1 MKILKIVLAIV
12 LVLILALVGLLTLGY
27 SQLNNL
33 VKAGIE
39 RGGTYAMGVETNVAS
54 VRLGLLSGTATV
66 AGLSIANPPGYQA
79 TKFFTL
85 GEGSIS
91 ISPASF
97 SQPVI
102 EVPSFKLDTIAVDLE
117 RKDGKSNY
125 QVILDNIKKLQDQL
139 GTTTTQPTTPPTTPA
154 PSSADDK
161 KLVINELTIRKVTVK
176 VNMLGVSGGL
186 GDVLNKA
193 TKVTIPIDE
202 IKLQN
207 VGKTGTGVGGTGVTV
222 SQLSSIIV
230 QAVLAAA
237 ADKGGG
243 LLPTDFLNDLKG
255 NLSSLDGLKGLG
267 LNVLANQ
274 TGKVEE
280 IAKDVGQK
288 VEGAVKGAVD
298 NATKGLGE
306 GLKGLIPGT
315 KKDEKKGG
323 G

>member
-1 MKILKIVLAIV
+1 MKLLKIAIAIV
-12 LVLILALVGLLTLGY
+12 LVLVLAVFGVIVLGY
-27 SQLNNL
+27 SQLNN
-33 VKAGIE
+33 VVRIGIE
-39 RGGTYAMGVETNVAS
+39 RGGTYAMGVETRVAS

-66 AGLSIANPPGYQA
+66 AGLSIANPPGYQDEH
-79 TKFFTL
+79 FFTL
-85 GEGSIS
+85 SEGSLAIS
-91 ISPASF
+91 AATLN
-97 SQPVI
+97 QPVI
-102 EVPSFKLDTIAVDLE
+102 EVPTFKLDTIAVDLE
-117 RKDGKSNY
+117 RRDGKSNY
-125 QVILDNIKKLQDQL
+125 QIILDNIKKLQDQL
-139 GTTTTQPTTPPTTPA
+139 GGSSSQPA
-154 PSSADDK
+154 QPSAGDEK
-161 KLVINELTIRKVTVK
+161 KLVINELTIRKVTVN

-237 ADKGGG
+237 AEKGGG
-243 LLPTDFLNDLKG
+243 LLPPDFLNDLKG

-267 LNVLANQ
+267 MSVLAGQ
-274 TGKVEE
+274 TGKVEQM
-280 IAKDVGQK
+280 AKDVGQK
-288 VEGAVKGAVD
+288 VEGAVKGAVE
-298 NATKGLGE
+298 NATKGLE
-306 GLKGLIPGT
+306 DGLKGLMPGV